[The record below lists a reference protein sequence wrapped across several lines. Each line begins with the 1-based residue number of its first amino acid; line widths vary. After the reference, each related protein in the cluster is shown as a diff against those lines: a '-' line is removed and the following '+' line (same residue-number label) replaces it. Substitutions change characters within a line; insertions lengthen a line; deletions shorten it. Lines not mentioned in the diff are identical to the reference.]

1 MLHRATINLTA
12 LGHILIKV
20 GAFIKSFVETADYL
34 GQSRGPRGQPRR
46 AGEILFFIL
55 INRGHGRLVCQPC

>member
-34 GQSRGPRGQPRR
+34 G
-46 AGEILFFIL
+46 
-55 INRGHGRLVCQPC
+55 